1 MKQNKRRIKPLSVM
15 AQDAVRIAAGWLW
28 ERLPDRFG
36 PADPTLDAEGEGAI
50 WRVPVVLAYPGVTV
64 GEVGEVLID
73 ASKGEVVSHT
83 DIAHIRGA
91 GLRLGRKHRAKVR
104 AAFLR
109 TRNA

>member
-1 MKQNKRRIKPLSVM
+1 MKQQKRRSKPLTVM

-36 PADPTLDAEGEGAI
+36 PADPTLDAQGQV

-64 GEVGEVLID
+64 GEVGEILVN
-73 ASKGEVVSHT
+73 ASSGEVVSHT
-83 DIAHIRGA
+83 DIAHIRAA